1 MEKRK
6 IRLYPTDSLIHH
18 FHARISAISYLYS
31 KKENRCL
38 DGWERVRLD
47 NPLTRNCQI
56 EIKAIEVIED
66 KTITNGIFEG
76 MKYIKYEVKKNV
88 WGIKYLEY
96 IKGEGFYILGDKLT
110 LYARLPCSW

>member
-18 FHARISAISYLYS
+18 FHARISAVSYLYS
-31 KKENRCL
+31 KKENRCI

-66 KTITNGIFEG
+66 KTKSNGIFEG
-76 MKYIKYEVKKNV
+76 IEYIKYEGKKNV

-96 IKGEGFYILGDKLT
+96 IKEEGFYILGDKLT

>member
-1 MEKRK
+1 MERK
-6 IRLYPTDSLIHH
+6 KTRIWPTDSLIHH

-47 NPLTRNCQI
+47 NPFTRNCQI
-56 EIKAIEVIED
+56 EIKAIEVKED

-76 MKYIKYEVKKNV
+76 MKY
-88 WGIKYLEY
+88 IKYLEY